1 MKDELKKELLKKER
15 ENDRKETEKMM
26 KAINENCKKAQ
37 KRELEERI
45 QQRWEEIKQNKNHQ
59 IITGFVVVV
68 LVIIGASVLAL
79 ASKQDQEAHD
89 ICIQRGNTEAYC
101 ENLIK

>member
-45 QQRWEEIKQNKNHQ
+45 QQRRKEIKQNKKHQ

-68 LVIIGASVLAL
+68 LVIIGVSIFTLAV
-79 ASKQDQEAHD
+79 KQDQEAHD

>member
-15 ENDRKETEKMM
+15 INDRKETEKMM

-45 QQRWEEIKQNKNHQ
+45 QQRKEEIKQNKKHH

-68 LVIIGASVLAL
+68 LVIIGVSIFTLAV
-79 ASKQDQEAHD
+79 KQDKKAND
-89 ICIQRGNTEAYC
+89 LCIQRGNTEAYC
-101 ENLIK
+101 NNLIK

>member
-1 MKDELKKELLKKER
+1 MKDELKKELIKKER

-45 QQRWEEIKQNKNHQ
+45 QQRREEIKQNKKHQ

-68 LVIIGASVLAL
+68 LVIIGVSVLPL

>member
-1 MKDELKKELLKKER
+1 MKDELKKELIKKER

-45 QQRWEEIKQNKNHQ
+45 QQRREEIKQNKKHQ

-68 LVIIGASVLAL
+68 LVIIGVSLLAL

>member
-15 ENDRKETEKMM
+15 INDRKETEKMM

-45 QQRWEEIKQNKNHQ
+45 QQRKKEIKQNKKHQ

-68 LVIIGASVLAL
+68 LVIIGVSVLAL

>member
-1 MKDELKKELLKKER
+1 MKDELKKELIKKER

-37 KRELEERI
+37 KRELEEKI
-45 QQRWEEIKQNKNHQ
+45 QQRREEIKQNKKHQ

-68 LVIIGASVLAL
+68 LVIIGVSVLAL

>member
-15 ENDRKETEKMM
+15 ENDKKETEKMM

-45 QQRWEEIKQNKNHQ
+45 QQRKAEIKQNKKHQ

-68 LVIIGASVLAL
+68 LVIIGVSVIAL

-89 ICIQRGNTEAYC
+89 ICIQRGNTKAYC

>member
-1 MKDELKKELLKKER
+1 MKDELKKELIKKER
-15 ENDRKETEKMM
+15 ENDKKETEKMM

-45 QQRWEEIKQNKNHQ
+45 QQRKEEIKQNKKHQ

-68 LVIIGASVLAL
+68 LVIIGVSVLTL
-79 ASKQDQEAHD
+79 ASKQDQEAND
-89 ICIQRGNTEAYC
+89 LCIQRGNTETYC
-101 ENLIK
+101 KNLIK